1 MITKI
6 YNKNKV
12 RGLVAGVSYLLL
24 LSSSPFLLSGCSDYS
39 DYNSV
44 PSAGDLPSASQT
56 LWENISSD
64 PQLTK
69 FAALAQQSKFSEAL
83 NSPRFYTVWA
93 PVDAAISDAEFN
105 RLKASDSATIVKQF
119 MQQHMTEYNYPIS
132 SALAGTTI
140 ISLNA
145 KHHPFTQDSFDGIG
159 YSAVNIPATNGVMH
173 KLNGMSEFYHNL
185 YENID
190 NLSGCDLLKN
200 YIQKYDEYYL
210 DVNASVSGP
219 LRDGKQTYLDSVMK
233 KRNNVINSIMRANL
247 EDEDSTYCMLIPND
261 QAWSEAY
268 AAINPCYNYIPKLD
282 YMDLEKKT
290 LVASSMKATDAKA
303 DKAAEA
309 DGQLQ
314 DSLTCRNIVNNLVFS
329 NWYKGNQ
336 PLFGNGSFAPGDT
349 AYTTSGKSLTNMQ
362 DVLNHTIAVNEMSNG
377 VARTIDQLTFRS
389 WNTYNPRISVMA
401 PEATMKVTKLTT
413 HSIPLADLAG
423 RDSLFSKVPRMFRQ
437 WLFPQTSRFFTY
449 VAVDSA
455 NIDGTTGKPEFSF
468 ALRTGRGAVQGQGVR
483 STTYHIY
490 VVTVPAQVEE
500 PLADVKPY
508 YLRFYLSWT
517 DADNKQQLT
526 VLPQGSKASSEITTD
541 NGESTGTVTY
551 VGDPG
556 RVNVIDLGEFTFPVC
571 YHGLDAYPS
580 LTMMH
585 TKSYTSSANRKKYDQ
600 QMRVAG
606 VFLVPKE
613 YNDLWANNE

>member
-6 YNKNKV
+6 NNKKWV
-12 RGLVAGVSYLLL
+12 RRAMLGVFSYLLPL
-24 LSSSPFLLSGCSDYS
+24 TSYLFFSCSDYS
-39 DYNSV
+39 DYNSE
-44 PSAGDLPSASQT
+44 PSAGDHPSAGKT

-69 FAALAQQSKFSEAL
+69 FAALAQQCKFSEAL

-93 PVDAAISDAEFN
+93 PVDETFSDAEYS

-119 MQQHMTEYNYPIS
+119 MQQHITEYNYPIS
-132 SALAGTTI
+132 SALASTTV

-145 KHHPFTQDSFDGIG
+145 KHHPFTQASFDGISYG
-159 YSAVNIPATNGVMH
+159 TVNIPAANGVMH
-173 KLNGMSEFYHNL
+173 KLNGLSEFYPNL

-190 NLSGCDLLKN
+190 NLAGCDLLKN

-210 DVNASVSGP
+210 DVNASVIGP

-233 KRNNVINSIMRANL
+233 KRNNVIREIMRADL
-247 EDEDSTYCMLIPND
+247 EDEDSTFCMLIPND
-261 QAWSEAY
+261 KAWQGAY
-268 AAINPCYNYIPKLD
+268 DAIRPLYNYIPKMD

-290 LVASSMKATDAKA
+290 LVASSLKATDSKA

-309 DGQLQ
+309 DGELQ
-314 DSLTCRNIVNNLVFS
+314 DSLTCRNIVSNLVFS

-336 PLFGNGSFAPGDT
+336 PLFGNGSFAAGDT
-349 AYTTSGKSLTNMQ
+349 AYTTSGSHLTANMQ
-362 DVLNHTIAVNEMSNG
+362 EVLNHTVAINEMSNG
-377 VARTIDQLTFRS
+377 LSRTIDSLTFYP
-389 WNTYNPRISVMA
+389 WQTYNPVISTVV
-401 PEATMKVTKLTT
+401 PEATMKVTKLTQ
-413 HSIPLADLAG
+413 HNIPLDSLAG
-423 RDSLFSKVPRMFRQ
+423 RDSLFSKVPEMFRQ
-437 WLFPQTSRFFTY
+437 WLLPKTSRFFSY
-449 VAVDSA
+449 VAVDAA
-455 NIDGTTGKPEFSF
+455 NIDGTTGKPEFNF
-468 ALRTGRGAVQGQGVR
+468 ALRDVR

-517 DADNKQQLT
+517 DADNKQQYT
-526 VLPQGSKASSEITTD
+526 ILPNGAKSTIEMTTD
-541 NGESTGTVTY
+541 NGESTATLTCL
-551 VGDPG
+551 GDPG
-556 RVNVIDLGEFTFPVC
+556 RINVFDLGEFSFPAC
-571 YHGLDAYPS
+571 YYGLDAYPS
-580 LTMMH
+580 LMMMH
-585 TKSYTSSANRKKYDQ
+585 TKSYTSSANRQKYDQ

-613 YNDLWANNE
+613 YNDLWANEN

>member
-6 YNKNKV
+6 NIRNKV
-12 RGLVAGVSYLLL
+12 RGLMAGVSYLLL
-24 LSSSPFLLSGCSDYS
+24 PSLLLLSSSPLLLSGCSDYS

-56 LWENISSD
+56 LWENISND

-93 PVDAAISDAEFN
+93 PVDAAISDAEFI
-105 RLKASDSATIVKQF
+105 RLKASDSTTIVKQF

-132 SALAGTTI
+132 SSLAGTTI

-145 KHHPFTQDSFDGIG
+145 KHHPFTQNSFDGIG

-210 DVNASVSGP
+210 DVNASVIGP

-389 WNTYNPRISVMA
+389 WNTYNPRISVIA

-413 HSIPLADLAG
+413 HSIPLESLAG

-468 ALRTGRGAVQGQGVR
+468 AMRTGRGAVQGQGVR

-508 YLRFYLSWT
+508 YLGPMPT
-517 DADNKQQLT
+517 
-526 VLPQGSKASSEITTD
+526 
-541 NGESTGTVTY
+541 
-551 VGDPG
+551 
-556 RVNVIDLGEFTFPVC
+556 
-571 YHGLDAYPS
+571 
-580 LTMMH
+580 
-585 TKSYTSSANRKKYDQ
+585 TSSSSPCCL
-600 QMRVAG
+600 RVQRHHRRLQPIMVRAQG
-606 VFLVPKE
+606 R
-613 YNDLWANNE
+613 

>member
-1 MITKI
+1 MKYINKIGVMLSAGMI
-6 YNKNKV
+6 
-12 RGLVAGVSYLLL
+12 LAAVS
-24 LSSSPFLLSGCSDYS
+24 CTDYS
-39 DYNSV
+39 DYNTV
-44 PSAGDLPSASQT
+44 PSAGDQPSAGKT

-69 FAALAQQSKFSEAL
+69 FAALAQKSKFSETL
-83 NSPRFYTVWA
+83 NSPRFFTLWA
-93 PVDAAISDAEFN
+93 PVDGSFNDVEYN
-105 RLKASDSATIVKQF
+105 RLMASDSATIVKQF

-132 SALAGTTI
+132 SALENTTI
-140 ISLNA
+140 VSLNA
-145 KHHPFTQDSFDGIG
+145 KHHPFTKDAFDGFP
-159 YSAVNIPATNGVMH
+159 YSTVNIPATNGVMH
-173 KLNGMSEFYHNL
+173 KINGMSEFYHNL

-190 NLSGCDLLKN
+190 NLTGCDLLKQ

-210 DVNASVSGP
+210 DVNASVIGP

-247 EDEDSTYCMLIPND
+247 EDEDSTFCMLIPND
-261 QAWSEAY
+261 NAWEKAYEA
-268 AAINPCYNYIPKLD
+268 IHPCYNYIPKLD
-282 YMDLEKKT
+282 YMDIQKKT
-290 LVASSMKATDAKA
+290 LVASSLKATDAKA
-303 DKAAEA
+303 DTPAEA
-309 DGQLQ
+309 DGELQ

-329 NWYKGNQ
+329 NNSPYNQ
-336 PLFGNGSFAPGDT
+336 PLFGKGTYASSADS
-349 AYTTSGKSLTNMQ
+349 AYTTSGRFITNMQ
-362 DVLNHTIAVNEMSNG
+362 EVMNHTIAINEMSNG
-377 VARTIDQLTFRS
+377 MTRTIDSLTYRP
-389 WNTYNPRISVMA
+389 WNTYNPRISVLA

-413 HSIPLADLAG
+413 HSIPLENLVG

-437 WLFPQTSRFFTY
+437 WLFPAASRFFTY

-468 ALRTGRGAVQGQGVR
+468 ALRTGRDGSQGQGVR

-517 DADNKQQLT
+517 DASNKQQLT
-526 VLPQGSKASSEITTD
+526 VLPQGAKASSEITTD
-541 NGESTGTVTY
+541 NGENTATVTY

-606 VFLVPKE
+606 VFLIPKE
-613 YNDLWANNE
+613 YNDRWME